1 MAEWE
6 AWFSTTESGTKSG
19 FATGEIH
26 TSFCAPRYADD
37 TKTRTRCTRETMWL
51 SQTEETNKSGF
62 ATGPELN
69 SFLSATEE
77 ANKSGFSTGTKRTGY
92 TFLPPD
98 MFTERDRIPRIGIHQ
113 TITGYGIAD
122 CDVLISGKLGITT
135 AAKTDGRGVWWA
147 YLPVDDYSNAS
158 IRSFVMNGG
167 KVYEMLEQ
175 TERDEGYIWDEV
187 MKCIT
192 RTGNGYR
199 MISRMV

>member
-1 MAEWE
+1 MTELDTVLYLHVPATI
-6 AWFSTTESGTKSG
+6 ADIYRGVTYPAGTTARFTSPES
-19 FATGEIH
+19 
-26 TSFCAPRYADD
+26 
-37 TKTRTRCTRETMWL
+37 RTRYPAGTSYTCNTAPGTLGGWVAAATRQAIKQR
-51 SQTEETNKSGF
+51 SDRIAISGIYQGKS
-62 ATGPELN
+62 
-69 SFLSATEE
+69 
-77 ANKSGFSTGTKRTGY
+77 Y
-92 TFLPPD
+92 TAKTAHVPA
-98 MFTERDRIPRIGIHQ
+98 MYTERDRIPRIGVHQ
-113 TITGYGIAD
+113 TITGYGIPN

-135 AAKTDGRGVWWA
+135 AAKTDARGIWWA

-199 MISRMV
+199 MISRVV